1 MDILFSFAG
10 FDATGGAGVML
21 DLKVFHALGFYGMA
35 LPSGLTI
42 QNTRAVKGR
51 FAPPPEFLLRQYLSL
66 TEDVDFAGIKIG
78 MLGSALNL
86 PLLDRIISEH
96 QTVPIVVDPV
106 FQSSSGAWLIDRG
119 ALSDFMDCI
128 TGRIS
133 LLTPNLAEAAR
144 MTGKAIK
151 NPSDME
157 EASRKIHHL
166 LGVPVLLKG
175 GHLPGIP
182 KDILFDG
189 TNLTVLEKKRLSV
202 KAHGTGCFLSAATL
216 AFLARDMSLAAA
228 CRSAGDLIHKS
239 LKQAL
244 TLGKGQSLLS
254 IGTDTRLAH
263 KQKL

>member
-35 LPSGLTI
+35 LPSGLTV
-42 QNTRAVKGR
+42 QNTQAVTGR
-51 FAPPPEFLLRQYLSL
+51 FSPPPEFLLRQYLSL
-66 TEDVDFAGIKIG
+66 REDIDFAGIKIG

-96 QTVPIVVDPV
+96 QAVPIVVDPI
-106 FQSSSGAWLIDRG
+106 FQSSSGAWLIERG

-128 TGRIS
+128 SGRIN

-144 MTGKAIK
+144 MTGKAIET
-151 NPSDME
+151 PSGME

-166 LGVPVLLKG
+166 LGVPVLIKG
-175 GHLPGIP
+175 GHLPGPP

-189 TNLTVLEKKRLSV
+189 TDLTVLEKKRLSV
-202 KAHGTGCFLSAATL
+202 TVHGTGCFLSAATL
-216 AFLARDMSLAAA
+216 AFLAGDTPLAAA
-228 CRSAGDLIHKS
+228 CRFAGDLMHKS
-239 LKQAL
+239 LKKAL
-244 TLGKGQSLLS
+244 SLGKGQSLLS
-254 IGTDTRLAH
+254 IGIEPPRTRR
-263 KQKL
+263 QKP